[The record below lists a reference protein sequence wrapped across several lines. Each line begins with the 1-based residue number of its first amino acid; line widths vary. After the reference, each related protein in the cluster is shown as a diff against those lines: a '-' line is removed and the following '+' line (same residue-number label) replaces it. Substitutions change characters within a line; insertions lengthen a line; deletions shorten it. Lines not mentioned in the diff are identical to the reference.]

1 MIQIP
6 AKVEIRHS
14 KLVEVATV
22 RDLVQTVVDE
32 IYGGFWTD
40 PPVPIGDQ
48 DWSLAWV
55 AVCRE
60 TIAGVALT
68 QDGTGS
74 V

>member
-1 MIQIP
+1 
-6 AKVEIRHS
+6 
-14 KLVEVATV
+14 V